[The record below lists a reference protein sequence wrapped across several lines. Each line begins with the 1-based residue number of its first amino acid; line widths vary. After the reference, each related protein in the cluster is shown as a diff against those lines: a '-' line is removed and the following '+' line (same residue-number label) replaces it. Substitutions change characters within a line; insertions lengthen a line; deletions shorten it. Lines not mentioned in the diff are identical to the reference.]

1 MAFDIVGYKKEFKD
15 YYGDAPLEDIARH
28 AFTHLGYD
36 KEYTDYNTFKKEGG
50 IDSVIQE
57 DTQKRRPFADKI
69 RDATVSVA
77 PKGWED
83 VVGAAVKG
91 ATAEYAPAIETSNDA
106 SFGHKA
112 AVGAAHLAGMA
123 APLMAIETGIKLIPG
138 AGEGFMGIEAAAG
151 GVYGL
156 LRKPEEGESRITN
169 MLKDAALFGL
179 FGVGGRMLGKGI
191 AKAIPKVGEVLEK
204 SAAGEALTTGEKA
217 IKVAAETGQS
227 SLLMGGAGVAEPAD
241 TWEQRIQNILMGMA
255 VGAGAHGITATVRG
269 LKGDISKPETEQYLV
284 KMKLG
289 AHATEIIDEGL
300 KTGKIDGEP
309 FNPDHALTIIKDF
322 KEKGIYTD
330 ENIDNFKAKYPQL
343 GDGLNDII
351 KNDFAEKA
359 KQSVGTIEP
368 IEKPV
373 ASNEILPVDETLPE
387 VKNNVP
393 TEGTIEPKVS
403 TEVSGIYDSANPP
416 ETTTKIIALKMK
428 DGTIYYGKDLSTH
441 AELVNKFNIDTTQL
455 AEKDGSGFIDTDG
468 KYKSMVAA
476 SVPDN
481 KRIQKESD
489 ELKSKTQTEKEPE
502 KPNVG
507 QTVPEKTAVDY
518 KTEGD
523 KYGLRFVGM
532 QDTGKGTEHP
542 MYNDD
547 NSTGSSFMVDTTKG
561 ETVLDALNRKRE
573 QFGKP
578 LFSEQEVTNKTKEE
592 KPIPATANTEE
603 KQIAG
608 ASEVSGGGKPKTTKP
623 KVSASIAPEE
633 NTKGLEDEVRAI
645 NDRIENKTATK
656 EDRVRQEEIYKT
668 LDEGIQKDFK
678 ELKPTRTAKDVQ
690 KEITAREKELKT
702 AEGDTRDEIQ
712 VDIGTL
718 KTELEALKGE
728 KEKSLDAFKGI
739 AKTTKTDILNNKGEQ
754 NGRER
759 ISPASENK
767 NRERQSVLP
776 NIREEHARQLGNERQ
791 GISQDVT
798 TPYRL
803 RKANQIEGQGLIHDT
818 NGYDHPDFKEMQ
830 ELASSHGFDLIP
842 FKDTTNSTN
851 AFISGKNIFLSMDKG
866 DVPLRNR
873 MLHELSHNYYDKS
886 PNKTKIDT
894 ASKAFNQYRENLS
907 KAIFGEDG
915 FKQGQRVDVPFA
927 LEEYVAD
934 MESGMERIGGVKLD
948 EGLKKGETFKPI
960 ESDLNKD
967 SKTKFSI
974 KDTTVSEEKAKQAK
988 ENDYSELKAIY
999 EDMGKKFEE
1008 THGAKLTD
1016 KGAEVISNVKDYIK
1030 KTMEDVAYSGD
1041 LQKDYYTLKN
1051 KAEINRILI
1060 KRILENAKGSPKDY
1074 EAITAW
1080 HDDKSIKLTPEQEK
1094 LYREDIQPLL
1104 KESDRIFQK
1113 LRGQGIEVEGDT
1125 EHMTR
1130 FVAGK
1135 GGFFDRLVQGVKGMS
1150 PSGGLLRQKTGSM
1163 NERVMKAIQ
1172 DADGNRKIV
1181 SVKNG
1186 EVVSW
1191 TKGQQETLGKVQKS
1205 TPVKTEWFDKQVMGK
1220 LETLANS
1227 LGIPHERVEK
1237 LRGMLG
1243 VSSTSGVKTL
1253 QATPED
1259 VFMHEIGHQLD
1270 TRYNLQDEFIKDK
1283 TLKNEIRAL
1292 ADARWDGQ
1300 DVSNYFKKY
1309 VRQGGEKIAVMF
1321 QAYLHA
1327 PDLFKEVAPKTF
1339 EKFEKFLGSHE
1350 ETKPILDIKPSLVYG
1365 KGTVGGKVDS
1375 TEFIDKS
1382 GKKWKIGEA
1391 TIKEIESNTRLTYHK
1406 NALTNA
1412 LVNFDELK
1420 KVEAATNYL
1429 ENIKTDPEFLK
1440 VAFKLGT
1447 RNIPEGYKTTIL
1459 PQLRSYMMPERMA
1472 ETFDTFYK
1480 HASTGLMAPSSV
1492 YQTVNTFLR
1501 NAIFFNPL
1509 IHIPNISIHAIVNRG
1524 VTALAKPSAWS
1535 DLVKTSFRATK
1546 AVLTMNDDYVKAL
1559 ENGASLLYSGVQNK
1573 NLHELMLK
1581 KMGSEL
1587 EQNKPLL
1594 AKMGQAFG
1602 YANPANLVK
1611 AIYKFSSQAT
1621 WAVNDIATLQSVYE
1635 EMGHG
1640 MSMEKAIGETGKHI
1654 PNYRI
1659 PARILNSTT
1668 ISKLMNPE
1676 SGVTM
1681 FGNYH
1686 YGALKS
1692 YGEMTKSL
1700 LGHVPMAERGAALD
1714 KMAML
1719 GLVTCVIYPQL
1730 DELAKTLTGDEK
1742 AEVRR
1747 AGAATFPYKTVELAK
1762 GNITFPQWVQSVL
1775 TPSIGVTL
1783 GTDLYMGR
1791 DWTGRRVTPAQVAL
1805 NAVAPI
1811 ALGEKIATGERP
1823 VYKAI
1828 GGLLGVSFRG
1838 GSDFEKFAHGLQDPR
1853 ALTDEQKLRSR
1864 KRNELVDLLRNKDP
1878 EAKQKLAEAVR
1889 DKEITHR
1896 DMAEV
1901 RNRANL
1907 TLAQEAAHIMS
1918 LDQLAEGIEGHANK
1932 EERKQLLRVF
1942 ITKFRNKSADLTP
1955 DERQRFTKMIQNIR
1969 EE

>member
-1 MAFDIVGYKKEFKD
+1 
-15 YYGDAPLEDIARH
+15 
-28 AFTHLGYD
+28 
-36 KEYTDYNTFKKEGG
+36 
-50 IDSVIQE
+50 
-57 DTQKRRPFADKI
+57 
-69 RDATVSVA
+69 
-77 PKGWED
+77 
-83 VVGAAVKG
+83 
-91 ATAEYAPAIETSNDA
+91 
-106 SFGHKA
+106 
-112 AVGAAHLAGMA
+112 
-123 APLMAIETGIKLIPG
+123 
-138 AGEGFMGIEAAAG
+138 
-151 GVYGL
+151 
-156 LRKPEEGESRITN
+156 

-241 TWEQRIQNILMGMA
+241 TWEQRIQNTLMGMA

-351 KNDFAEKA
+351 KNDFAEKV

-368 IEKPV
+368 IEKIP
-373 ASNEILPVDETLPE
+373 ANNEILPIDETLLAGKGSVSAKEPTKPVSE
-387 VKNNVP
+387 VQDETGFKTTVDRANEFIKEQVDSAAKPIASGDELTGEIKPLEGYKETEGIKLTGDDQMQLERNTGELKVAMFQDGKVYAGDPVHAQIVERYNLDPDKALSGFLDKDGNFFYKKEHSFYSIKPATVEKHAAKVSANKEEYQSLLEEAKKSTSIDEFKKNNVDRISKLGV
-393 TEGTIEPKVS
+393 TADSIFKEAKVK
-403 TEVSGIYDSANPP
+403 VG
-416 ETTTKIIALKMK
+416 
-428 DGTIYYGKDLSTH
+428 
-441 AELVNKFNIDTTQL
+441 
-455 AEKDGSGFIDTDG
+455 
-468 KYKSMVAA
+468 
-476 SVPDN
+476 
-481 KRIQKESD
+481 
-489 ELKSKTQTEKEPE
+489 E

-518 KTEGD
+518 KTE
-523 KYGLRFVGM
+523 
-532 QDTGKGTEHP
+532 GTEHP

-1243 VSSTSGVKTL
+1243 VSS
-1253 QATPED
+1253 ED
-1259 VFMHEIGHQLD
+1259 AFMHEIGHQLD

-1412 LVNFDELK
+1412 LVHFDELK

-1492 YQTVNTFLR
+1492 WQTVNTFLR

-1509 IHIPNISIHAIVNRG
+1509 MHIPNISIHAIVNRG

-1775 TPSIGVTL
+1775 TPNIGLTL